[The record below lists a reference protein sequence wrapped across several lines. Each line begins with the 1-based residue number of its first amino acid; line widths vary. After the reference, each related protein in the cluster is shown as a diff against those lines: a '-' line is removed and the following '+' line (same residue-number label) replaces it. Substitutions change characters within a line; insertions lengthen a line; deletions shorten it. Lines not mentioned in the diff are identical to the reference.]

1 MGRGGTTTLQR
12 PDFDNNQKKINFQ
25 VPIFNE
31 IPIIQFSN
39 IQTLTLNINSLV
51 LDCKFENCKL
61 VNLLVS
67 SLKVKRTYLPLFIA
81 RFKK

>member
-12 PDFDNNQKKINFQ
+12 PDFDNNQKKFNFQ

-67 SLKVKRTYLPLFIA
+67 SSKSEENLLTALYSQF
-81 RFKK
+81 